1 MLKPFADWDEE
12 VFKAEGWV
20 VVDVVEDVVIVVGIV
35 EVVELVVVGV
45 ELPTQPDANVPKIN
59 NTTIIMLIRS
69 FIFTPLPYSI

>member
-20 VVDVVEDVVIVVGIV
+20 VVDVVIVVGIV

>member
-20 VVDVVEDVVIVVGIV
+20 VVDVVIVVGIV

-45 ELPTQPDANVPKIN
+45 ELPPQPASIANGLSSK
-59 NTTIIMLIRS
+59 IIMQIRI
-69 FIFTPLPYSI
+69 FI

>member
-1 MLKPFADWDEE
+1 L
-12 VFKAEGWV
+12 V
-20 VVDVVEDVVIVVGIV
+20 VVD
-35 EVVELVVVGV
+35 EVVPVLGEVAEVDAFNVSDISEVVVGV

>member
-45 ELPTQPDANVPKIN
+45 ELPTQPASIANGLSSK
-59 NTTIIMLIRS
+59 IIMQIRI
-69 FIFTPLPYSI
+69 FI